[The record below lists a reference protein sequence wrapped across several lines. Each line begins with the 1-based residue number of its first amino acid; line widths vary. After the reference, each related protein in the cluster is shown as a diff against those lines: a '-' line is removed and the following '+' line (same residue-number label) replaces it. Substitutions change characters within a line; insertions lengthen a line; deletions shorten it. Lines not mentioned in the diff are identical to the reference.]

1 MAKKIIT
8 FLLLLTIVLTPA
20 VVWADTEDVELAEY
34 QIHNDN
40 MHISLPYDG
49 WYINTPRDISK
60 EFLEVSE
67 NSKRKLVK
75 YLNDNDI
82 DYNVVSEDLKTEIN
96 VILVNSS
103 QSKTMFDFNLIEDEV
118 LLDRAKGLVE
128 LGTQEEKDIKT
139 TYNTYRLEEFNK
151 CTFMVFEGT
160 VESEADNVKFYQYT
174 TMING
179 YGISVTLRSS
189 EGADYESDKMLL
201 EKIVHTL
208 DIKEVK
214 EVDLKTNMYKQMAL
228 PIAVVV
234 VFVGF
239 VIFIFV
245 RQIRKNKREE
255 AANKKKE

>member
-8 FLLLLTIVLTPA
+8 FLLLLAIVLTPV
-20 VVWADTEDVELAEY
+20 VVWADAEDVELAEY
-34 QIHNDN
+34 QVHNDN
-40 MHISLPYDG
+40 MHISLPYGG
-49 WYINTPRDISK
+49 WYINTPRDINK
-60 EFLEVSE
+60 DFLEVSE

-103 QSKTMFDFNLIEDEV
+103 QSKTMFDFNLIDDEV

-160 VESEADNVKFYQYT
+160 VESEQDNVKFYQYT

-189 EGADYESDKMLL
+189 EGADYDSDKLLL
-201 EKIVHTL
+201 ERIVHTL

-214 EVDLKTNMYKQMAL
+214 VVDLKTNMYKQMAI
-228 PIAVVV
+228 PILVVV
-234 VFVGF
+234 AFVGF
-239 VIFIFV
+239 VVFLFV

-255 AANKKKE
+255 AANKNKE